1 MGWEWGSLAVS
12 QSVSQESARTLRA
25 GLARRAWTASLQPTT
40 VADARRPSSQ
50 QRQDLTT
57 TTNCAAAFRLLLR
70 TMLFTHGFCPI
81 PLLPTAMC
89 SPKYEIRGAIP
100 RCIIGLCRQNPEVR
114 REPCCRFSSRVKFLV
129 HCLASYCNLLVHVS
143 VSLDL
148 FAHCSL
154 RLRLVETIIQSA
166 LEITFLV

>member
-89 SPKYEIRGAIP
+89 SPKYEIRGK
-100 RCIIGLCRQNPEVR
+100 CIGNRQVPYANIIVVKVNDRHNNINNNNGLIFVCTAV
-114 REPCCRFSSRVKFLV
+114 
-129 HCLASYCNLLVHVS
+129 
-143 VSLDL
+143 
-148 FAHCSL
+148 
-154 RLRLVETIIQSA
+154 
-166 LEITFLV
+166 